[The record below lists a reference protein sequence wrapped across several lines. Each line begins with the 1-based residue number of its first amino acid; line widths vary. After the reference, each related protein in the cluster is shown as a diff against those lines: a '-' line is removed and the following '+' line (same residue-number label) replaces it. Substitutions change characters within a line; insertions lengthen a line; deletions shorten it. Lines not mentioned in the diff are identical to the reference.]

1 MAAKEFNV
9 PRSTIMDHLSG
20 RSQVGVKA
28 GRKQSIPPEIEN
40 KMVDKVIQAAQSGF
54 PLTKQQFLIKVGLLA
69 KKMNLK
75 TAFKNDIPGDDFWR
89 GVKARRPDL
98 VVRTPEA
105 CNTNRMRGMNQVVVG
120 KYFDELEEIIRQY
133 NILPNCIWNA
143 DETGMQFSPSP
154 SKVLA
159 KKGTRKLLT
168 RTNNSNDSI
177 TLMVTINAVGD
188 AMPPLCVTKG
198 KTTRCVQSFAM
209 LDAPAGTVWTY

>member
-1 MAAKEFNV
+1 
-9 PRSTIMDHLSG
+9 
-20 RSQVGVKA
+20 
-28 GRKQSIPPEIEN
+28 
-40 KMVDKVIQAAQSGF
+40 
-54 PLTKQQFLIKVGLLA
+54 
-69 KKMNLK
+69 MNLK

-120 KYFDELEEIIRQY
+120 KYFDDLEEIIRQY

-198 KTTRCVQSFAM
+198 KTTRCIQSFAM
-209 LDAPAGTVWTY
+209 LDAPAGTVWTYQENAWMNNVIGVEWFHKVFLPNCGPQRPQLLILDSHGSHEVVELLELA